1 MRIRLLMIAALLGM
15 LFVACTGGA
24 VEDMGIIADQDLVV
38 HDSIYVK
45 DTININDTVN
55 VKDTIVVEKNKKD
68 TVFVEKNKKDTVF
81 VEKGKKD
88 TVFVE
93 KNKKDTVYIEKAKKD
108 TVYIEK
114 QEDDST
120 GTSSQDSSVLANY
133 IKLTGV
139 AQKGPFE
146 KGSKVTVSELVGN
159 GSLEPTG
166 VSFSSIVLDNDGNFA
181 VDTYALKDKL
191 ILVSVNGRYVDE
203 YKGDA
208 MGDTVTLYSLN
219 DLSGGCTSANVNL
232 FTHLVYARIKNIL
245 ETQPDKKY
253 QDAKNIAEREIL
265 LIYGVKANE
274 SPCTEALDV
283 FGKTPADAALLSA
296 SIMMGIAASEGGLS
310 DSLQKFT
317 EDFADNGKLDGSNTQ
332 GMLSS
337 IYSRLKSMDL
347 DNHFEDILKN
357 MKSISKGKVNSDFLV
372 FLRGAW
378 YTYFKFPACGYNNV
392 PVGSVYEWTRNGVV
406 PLTNEHSGDRYTCV
420 DSSDVTVGKVWRRSE
435 LIDYDTVG
443 IVASEGD
450 WVSGKYESKAK
461 YVLDNGTFR
470 PANEIENYLN
480 RGCVAAKEGESTSYG
495 PSSFK
500 CEKGNWIFDKVKSK
514 GDSVVDVRDTS
525 VYGTMAIGSYIWMTE
540 NLKYNKGDSLNC
552 YNAKKENCQK
562 YGALFK
568 VSAIV
573 ENTGDI
579 YKAKERVKGV
589 CPSGWHIATSMEF
602 ENLVN
607 FAKSFDSGNEDLLT
621 SLKSTSGWNAS
632 TGTDLY
638 GFNAVPA
645 GEGKFTSQV
654 TYSEMGNSAKF
665 WEQNVLEN
673 NGDIAFGTMEIL
685 KDSYNSLK
693 VSSDT
698 TKMYSVRCVK
708 DHE

>member
-166 VSFSSIVLDNDGNFA
+166 VSFSSIVLDYDGNFA

-232 FTHLVYARIKNIL
+232 FTHLVCS
-245 ETQPDKKY
+245 Y
-253 QDAKNIAEREIL
+253 QE
-265 LIYGVKANE
+265 Y
-274 SPCTEALDV
+274 
-283 FGKTPADAALLSA
+283 FG
-296 SIMMGIAASEGGLS
+296 
-310 DSLQKFT
+310 
-317 EDFADNGKLDGSNTQ
+317 
-332 GMLSS
+332 
-337 IYSRLKSMDL
+337 
-347 DNHFEDILKN
+347 
-357 MKSISKGKVNSDFLV
+357 
-372 FLRGAW
+372 
-378 YTYFKFPACGYNNV
+378 
-392 PVGSVYEWTRNGVV
+392 
-406 PLTNEHSGDRYTCV
+406 
-420 DSSDVTVGKVWRRSE
+420 
-435 LIDYDTVG
+435 
-443 IVASEGD
+443 
-450 WVSGKYESKAK
+450 
-461 YVLDNGTFR
+461 
-470 PANEIENYLN
+470 
-480 RGCVAAKEGESTSYG
+480 
-495 PSSFK
+495 
-500 CEKGNWIFDKVKSK
+500 
-514 GDSVVDVRDTS
+514 
-525 VYGTMAIGSYIWMTE
+525 
-540 NLKYNKGDSLNC
+540 
-552 YNAKKENCQK
+552 NA
-562 YGALFK
+562 
-568 VSAIV
+568 
-573 ENTGDI
+573 T
-579 YKAKERVKGV
+579 
-589 CPSGWHIATSMEF
+589 
-602 ENLVN
+602 
-607 FAKSFDSGNEDLLT
+607 
-621 SLKSTSGWNAS
+621 
-632 TGTDLY
+632 
-638 GFNAVPA
+638 
-645 GEGKFTSQV
+645 
-654 TYSEMGNSAKF
+654 
-665 WEQNVLEN
+665 
-673 NGDIAFGTMEIL
+673 
-685 KDSYNSLK
+685 
-693 VSSDT
+693 
-698 TKMYSVRCVK
+698 
-708 DHE
+708 